1 RLGVRA
7 AGHSAPA
14 GIRPRTPRRRDRCC
28 SRPRPSPAGGRAR
41 LLPARRRGIAPR
53 AGRLGRPRAAGR
65 GRDGLRGTTARLLAV
80 RGRPRTGFA
89 RPCPRR
95 APHPDRALAGPARDR
110 RGGRRSGGR
119 GRLMSERA
127 HDRLTRL
134 LGLVPY
140 LTRRPGT
147 DLADVAAHFQVDE
160 AQIVDDLELLFV
172 TGRPGH
178 MPDDLIEAEWE
189 GGRVFVGNAED
200 VSVPVRL
207 SPHEAGGL
215 LLALDYLE
223 SAHEADP
230 STIGTVRE
238 KLRAASG
245 GGTGGAVDV
254 DPPRMPAGLA
264 ATVRSAMDAGTTLDI
279 GYYVPARDELTHRTI
294 RPRRLRLGRVWYLD
308 AHCLTS
314 GGERSFA
321 VERIRAATPSSPVAE
336 APIPR
341 QPAHPAA
348 HADADDRPRSRRGGD
363 DVGLALVLRP
373 EAAWLADEVDVA
385 TAGGARRDDADGPG
399 TVALELPHAGRE
411 WAVRLLGAHGRG
423 VSHARPE

>member
-1 RLGVRA
+1 M
-7 AGHSAPA
+7 
-14 GIRPRTPRRRDRCC
+14 T
-28 SRPRPSPAGGRAR
+28 
-41 LLPARRRGIAPR
+41 
-53 AGRLGRPRAAGR
+53 
-65 GRDGLRGTTARLLAV
+65 
-80 RGRPRTGFA
+80 
-89 RPCPRR
+89 
-95 APHPDRALAGPARDR
+95 
-110 RGGRRSGGR
+110 
-119 GRLMSERA
+119 ERA
-127 HDRLTRL
+127 HDRLSRL

-160 AQIVDDLELLFV
+160 ARIVDDLELLFV

-189 GGRVFVGNAED
+189 GGRVFVGNADE

-230 STIGTVRE
+230 TTIGTVRE

-279 GYYVPARDELTHRTI
+279 RYYVPARDELTHRTI
-294 RPRRLRLGRVWYLD
+294 RPQRLRLGRVWYLD

-314 GGERSFA
+314 GGDRSFA
-321 VERIRAATPSSPVAE
+321 VERIRAAVPSGTSQDTVAEVPVA
-336 APIPR
+336 R
-341 QPAHPAA
+341 QPASAPAR
-348 HADADDRPRSRRGGD
+348 ADGEDPARQGGAED
-363 DVGLALVLRP
+363 AAGLALVLRP
-373 EAAWLADEVDVA
+373 EAAWLADDIDAE
-385 TAGGARRDDADGPG
+385 TAGGVRRDDVDGPG
-399 TVALELPHAGRE
+399 TVALELPRAGRE
-411 WAVRLLGAHGRG
+411 WAVRFLGAHGRG
-423 VSHARPE
+423 VSHAHPEAAVRRAADVTHEALSLYSHRSPED

>member
-1 RLGVRA
+1 
-7 AGHSAPA
+7 
-14 GIRPRTPRRRDRCC
+14 
-28 SRPRPSPAGGRAR
+28 
-41 LLPARRRGIAPR
+41 
-53 AGRLGRPRAAGR
+53 
-65 GRDGLRGTTARLLAV
+65 
-80 RGRPRTGFA
+80 
-89 RPCPRR
+89 
-95 APHPDRALAGPARDR
+95 
-110 RGGRRSGGR
+110 
-119 GRLMSERA
+119 MSERA
-127 HDRLTRL
+127 HDRLSRL

-160 AQIVDDLELLFV
+160 ARIVDDLELLFV

-189 GGRVFVGNAED
+189 GGGVYVGNADE

-230 STIGTVRE
+230 TTIGTVRE

-245 GGTGGAVDV
+245 GESGGAVDV

-264 ATVRSAMDAGTTLDI
+264 ATVRSAMDTGTTLDI
-279 GYYVPARDELTHRTI
+279 RYYVPARDELTQRTI
-294 RPRRLRLGRVWYLD
+294 RPQRLRLGRVWYLD

-321 VERIRAATPSSPVAE
+321 VERIRAAVPSSHVPSSHVPSAQSRNTVAEVPVARETASDPTQAE
-336 APIPR
+336 AGD
-341 QPAHPAA
+341 PAPHGGAED
-348 HADADDRPRSRRGGD
+348 DA
-363 DVGLALVLRP
+363 GLALILRP
-373 EAAWLADEVDVA
+373 EAAWLADDIDVE
-385 TAGGARRDDADGPG
+385 TAGGSRRDDVDGPG

-411 WAVRLLGAHGRG
+411 WAVRFLGAHGRG
-423 VSHARPE
+423 VSHAHPDAAVRRAADVTHEALSLYSHRSPED